1 MTCLFKIFQLLKS
14 EMLTRMYTRRSL
26 RNNILSCS
34 VDYSRVNV
42 NCTSCNN
49 LVGDTHFARG
59 LMRIIQMIIMRERK
73 RSIKALL
80 RNPIQSL
87 QRMQMKRTNLKAQG
101 ILKSYN
107 LVIWKMEKLLQVMR
121 MDKNYQ
127 AEPTP
132 ISCVIEDE
140 TNIFCKTEL
149 KNVEFAKI
157 EHNKEKALRKQIRLG
172 TERLYM
178 MEQLHNVMTAPPD
191 WVNQDPSEYNFNI
204 YLDNVHMYPA
214 RPFLL
219 LVYGPPNRLIDGI
232 EDYRNYDLMFLQ
244 KGSTIREELE
254 PSLNRAMAID
264 YNEDDMEE
272 LFKDGFIFWLFA
284 RYSYGEKEEK
294 LETLTPTKIRSALI
308 PTNLLMSIFI

>member
-1 MTCLFKIFQLLKS
+1 MPLQDIPVAEIRNAYKNVHSSQLKKQHLKLFGGLLKDEENQPQGS
-14 EMLTRMYTRRSL
+14 
-26 RNNILSCS
+26 
-34 VDYSRVNV
+34 
-42 NCTSCNN
+42 
-49 LVGDTHFARG
+49 GDTKVLELG
-59 LMRIIQMIIMRERK
+59 D
-73 RSIKALL
+73 
-80 RNPIQSL
+80 
-87 QRMQMKRTNLKAQG
+87 
-101 ILKSYN
+101 
-107 LVIWKMEKLLQVMR
+107 MEDGKVVTS
-121 MDKNYQ
+121 DAN
-127 AEPTP
+127 EPTP

-272 LFKDGFIFWLFA
+272 L
-284 RYSYGEKEEK
+284 YGYYKNHKKRAKNWTKTNTRQKEY
-294 LETLTPTKIRSALI
+294 TRAG
-308 PTNLLMSIFI
+308 NLLARVNKSQLWSTHEKTNP